1 MRPIRTT
8 SEHKKV
14 ANSKFKNG
22 ARFESAKTK
31 FLDRRGRPFAI
42 PSLCSARKAGHDLP
56 TRGKSHPI
64 SSPMDHVG
72 RAEVRSARRPVWQ
85 RPLPTLPS
93 VNVFRKDRSLTND
106 LPARLVI
113 FHSRPGAPPSREA
126 RSPAYQKAGGYQDHW
141 RPRVRKSKCAAQ
153 FRRPGNTSLME
164 PICLVENKR
173 SALGSNF
180 SLRGP
185 HWVRRICLQ
194 N

>member
-1 MRPIRTT
+1 MARGSKVRRQNFWTAAGGPSQSRVCVRLGKPVTT
-8 SEHKKV
+8 CRR
-14 ANSKFKNG
+14 A
-22 ARFESAKTK
+22 AKAT
-31 FLDRRGRPFAI
+31 
-42 PSLCSARKAGHDLP
+42 PS
-56 TRGKSHPI
+56 
-64 SSPMDHVG
+64 SSPIDHVG
-72 RAEVRSARRPVWQ
+72 RAEVRFARRPVWQ

-126 RSPAYQKAGGYQDHW
+126 RSLAYQKAGGYQDHW